1 MPDTYAVEPRATLGK
16 KVAQLRRAGVLPAN
30 VFGRGIESVAVQIDA
45 RASRELLRAHGTN
58 TLISLQVAG
67 EDSPRPVVVRAVGRH
82 PVTRTPLHLDFYQVD
97 LSRPITGSVPVVL
110 TGESVAVKD
119 LGGVLLVGADAVQI
133 EALPA
138 DMPSHLEVAIDG
150 LAEFD
155 QEVAVGDLELSAGI
169 TVLSDAGQ
177 MLARIARPRGL
188 TAEGAEED
196 AAAAAE
202 GEEGA
207 EAAEGEAAAADSEGD
222 AAEE

>member
-1 MPDTYAVEPRATLGK
+1 MPDTYAAEPRTTLGK
-16 KVAQLRRAGVLPAN
+16 RVAQLRRDGVLPAN
-30 VFGRGIESVAVQIDA
+30 VFGRGIESVSVQIDA
-45 RASRELLRAHGTN
+45 RAVRDLLRSHGTN

-67 EDSPRPVVVRAVGRH
+67 EDAPRPVVVRDVGRH
-82 PVTRTPLHLDFYQVD
+82 PVTHIPLHLDFYQVD
-97 LSRPITGSVPVVL
+97 LSRSITGSVPVVL
-110 TGESVAVKD
+110 VGDSPAVKD

-138 DMPSHLEVAIDG
+138 DMPSHLEVSIDG

-155 QEVAVGDLELSAGI
+155 DGVAVGELDLPSGVV
-169 TVLSDAGQ
+169 VLSDPEQ

-188 TAEGAEED
+188 TAEGAEEEA

-207 EAAEGEAAAADSEGD
+207 EAAEGEAAEAEGD